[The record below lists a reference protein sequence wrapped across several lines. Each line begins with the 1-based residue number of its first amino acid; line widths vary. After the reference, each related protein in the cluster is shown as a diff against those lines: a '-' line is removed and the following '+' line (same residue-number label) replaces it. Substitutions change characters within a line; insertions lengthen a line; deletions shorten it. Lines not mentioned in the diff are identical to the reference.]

1 MPRPKR
7 ICPAGE
13 VFDVLNRGVAR
24 LTLFEKPED
33 VSPRAG
39 HGLGG
44 GRSRQYVLSPVDGDA
59 HDLSR
64 AIGRAS
70 ADGAAVRGAQP
81 GACGPWSTVPNGGV
95 GVRRGPVGWQSPANG
110 RCCRRCP
117 FGDDTWASSTAARL
131 NLPSTS
137 PSPRKIEK
145 RVLTDFPATPFR
157 LQAQ

>member
-81 GACGPWSTVPNGGV
+81 GACGPWSTVPNCGV
-95 GVRRGPVGWQSPANG
+95 GVPAWTRWLAEPSEPALPPQLSVRRRYVGQQHRREFEPAKH
-110 RCCRRCP
+110 
-117 FGDDTWASSTAARL
+117 
-131 NLPSTS
+131 S